1 MKVIY
6 AIYKE
11 NILPVLGG
19 VNPQGIETGIAE
31 YNDWKLCVMKEEE
44 FNRFSEFKLYPIPKS
59 IAVGMKLMNK
69 ASEKPQHDDLIDD
82 TPSHIEDDIITEE
95 EKELVKLAKE
105 FLDKLELKI
114 ITRAV
119 IRRFKDFEDDL
130 ADTKLLIEFLIML
143 MVEDYK
149 QKSKKEKEAHPMK
162 DLLENFIPKFDEL
175 DLRIKDEKFLNKI
188 ENIIKDESFIRD
200 IVKVEY
206 VEKIKNLKDGE

>member
-82 TPSHIEDDIITEE
+82 TPFHIEDDIITEE